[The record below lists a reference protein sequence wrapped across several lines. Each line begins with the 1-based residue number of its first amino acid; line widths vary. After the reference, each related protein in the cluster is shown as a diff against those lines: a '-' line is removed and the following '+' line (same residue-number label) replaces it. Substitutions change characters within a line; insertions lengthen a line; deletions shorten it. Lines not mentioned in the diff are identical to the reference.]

1 MKSRVDM
8 EQRRES
14 EDLKL
19 PVLLACLLPHQAW
32 LRVFRER
39 LLDSVAGLTG

>member
-8 EQRRES
+8 EERRES

-19 PVLLACLLPHQAW
+19 PALLACLLPHQAW
-32 LRVFRER
+32 LRVFREH
-39 LLDSVAGLTG
+39 LMDLVAGLTG